1 MEFKERSIPF
11 KKILQYLLH
20 KWKLILLAGLV
31 IAVFFSGAKYLS
43 AMQDYRSAV
52 RDAGVDSSVEELK
65 AALSESELTVANDI
79 LYLNDS
85 ANDLQDYL
93 ERSVLMSVDPYEK
106 HVLTFQYEVKCTEN
120 DPSVIMMAY
129 RDSVYSGSISKRLL
143 NSGSVDVAEKYLNEL
158 ISISLDDTAYRDSS
172 DRQNGTFILTL
183 CGESVDWLN
192 NISDD
197 VRVAMDDLST
207 TMQDALGAHSLTLVS
222 SEIKTIY
229 DENLASVQQS
239 KYTQLKDMKT
249 QLESECESLSLGQ
262 KRYIFSVCPDQKLF
276 ALDADNIKPGFAK
289 KNVVYGFLLGVILM
303 ALMIC
308 FKLLFSGKILS
319 VDELCSY
326 DVPVVSSVKCDLNHS
341 GDFEERTKCISRN
354 ISLLCRSRNV
364 KNLCV
369 VDMGLSKNSL
379 ALSEKILQCTDQI
392 DLTINEARFDGM
404 GLLLD
409 SVENADAVLLLI
421 EERFTTY
428 HDLENT
434 LAFLTLHKIDLIGS
448 VVFVV

>member
-11 KKILQYLLH
+11 KKILQYLMH

-43 AMQDYRSAV
+43 AMQDYRSAA
-52 RDAGVDSSVEELK
+52 RDASTDSSAEELK
-65 AALSESELTVANDI
+65 AALSESELATVNDI

-85 ANDLQDYL
+85 VIDLQDYL
-93 ERSVLMSVDPYEK
+93 ENSELMSMDPYEK
-106 HVLTFQYEVKCTEN
+106 HILTFQYEVKCSEN

-143 NSGSVDVAEKYLNEL
+143 DSGNVDLKEKYLNEL
-158 ISISLDDTAYRDSS
+158 ISISLDDTAYQDSS
-172 DRQNGTFILTL
+172 NRQNGTFILTL
-183 CGESVDWLN
+183 CGKSVDWLN
-192 NISDD
+192 DVSDD
-197 VRVAMDDLST
+197 VRVAMEDLFV
-207 TMQDALGAHSLTLVS
+207 TMQDALGPHSLTMVS

-249 QLESECESLSLGQ
+249 QLESECETLSLGQ
-262 KRYIFSVCPDQKLF
+262 KRYILSVCLDQELF
-276 ALDADNIKPGFAK
+276 SLDSDNVKPGFAK
-289 KNVVYGFLLGVILM
+289 KNIIYGFFLGAILM
-303 ALMIC
+303 AFMIC
-308 FKLLFSGKILS
+308 FKILFSGKILS
-319 VDELCSY
+319 IDELRNY
-326 DVPVVSSVKCDLNHS
+326 DVPVVSSVKCSLNHS
-341 GDFEERTKCISRN
+341 DDLAEWTKCISRN
-354 ISLLCRSRNV
+354 ISLLCRNRSV